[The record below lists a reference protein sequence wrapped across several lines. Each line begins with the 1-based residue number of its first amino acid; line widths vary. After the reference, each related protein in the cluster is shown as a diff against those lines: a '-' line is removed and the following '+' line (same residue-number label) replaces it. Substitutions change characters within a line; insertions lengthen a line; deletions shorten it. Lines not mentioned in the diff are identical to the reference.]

1 MAYNIHL
8 IPFDNKWAVKEEGS
22 KKIISFH
29 RLKAKADKKARSLAK
44 KNKVELIIH
53 KKDGRIQDKDSF
65 GNDPCPPKDTI
76 F

>member
-29 RLKAKADKKARSLAK
+29 RLYTFNLNS
-44 KNKVELIIH
+44 I
-53 KKDGRIQDKDSF
+53 
-65 GNDPCPPKDTI
+65 TI
-76 F
+76 